1 MKPPGGELLPLDK
14 LFQEWNNRLLTL
26 EATTLDEMARLL
38 EEAAAELRRM
48 QGAGVQLAV
57 GVADDY
63 ARLVTD
69 DLAVAR
75 EFGFE
80 SVVGT
85 EDDADDPGEPAR
97 PTLGRM
103 DKPGREKSA
112 GTRRQPG

>member
-1 MKPPGGELLPLDK
+1 MSLRGRPLFELTWRNK
-14 LFQEWNNRLLTL
+14 YLTVR
-26 EATTLDEMARLL
+26 AASLDEMARLL

-48 QGAGVQLAV
+48 QGAGVLLASDG

-80 SVVGT
+80 PVVGE
-85 EDDADDPGEPAR
+85 EDDPDDPGGPAR
-97 PTLGRM
+97 PAPGRR
-103 DKPGREKSA
+103 DKPGREQSA
-112 GTRRQPG
+112 GAWRRPG